1 MLFYLSFLHDILTNV
16 REKQHFNSPL
26 CPVGIAYENPYI
38 CVNVLFQM
46 AFHETVR
53 DRRGDS
59 WLQMSLLDVDP
70 ELSYNL
76 SDEHMMEVG
85 DLRQAHKL
93 IWLLPPW

>member
-1 MLFYLSFLHDILTNV
+1 MN
-16 REKQHFNSPL
+16 
-26 CPVGIAYENPYI
+26 
-38 CVNVLFQM
+38 
-46 AFHETVR
+46 FHETVR

-85 DLRQAHKL
+85 DLKQAHML